1 LDFLCVHLYP
11 ESKKLDGAL
20 DTLKA
25 FNVGKPVVVEE
36 TFPLKCSSAEL
47 LGFMETSKDHAA
59 GWISFYWG
67 RPEGQ
72 SLGDAIQREWLEKF
86 PARAEEPAAKVV
98 PFHGYK
104 KAIELTHGKARAV
117 LCPEAGGRVLVFS
130 IDGQDALWLDEA
142 EKKWEPGKPSPSS
155 AGRFDYGPELT
166 VAAHPKIWGGE
177 WTATIE
183 KGKVTLTS
191 PAEDAAG
198 MQLKREFEFVTHGK
212 NVGLACRQ
220 TMINIG
226 KEPREV
232 CHWGRSFS
240 PGGGIC
246 VVPLGDRPS
255 RFPSK
260 YAMYEE
266 GTIIN
271 VKNTDD
277 RIRERDGCME
287 ILAPPRKPKLGFD
300 SYAGWLGYAMP
311 NNTVFVK
318 QFATHP
324 DRVYNEAAG
333 LTLSVWYPT
342 GPRIELEPIG
352 PRERLK
358 AGESAS
364 FTETWWLLPHP
375 YPKPGEKLD
384 LKSLREQVQ
393 RDTAEEK

>member
-1 LDFLCVHLYP
+1 MRC
-11 ESKKLDGAL
+11 
-20 DTLKA
+20 
-25 FNVGKPVVVEE
+25 
-36 TFPLKCSSAEL
+36 L
-47 LGFMETSKDHAA
+47 LLSLVFVAA
-59 GWISFYWG
+59 
-67 RPEGQ
+67 
-72 SLGDAIQREWLEKF
+72 SL
-86 PARAEEPAAKVV
+86 ARAEEPAARVA
-98 PFHGYK
+98 PFHNYK
-104 KAIELTHGKARAV
+104 KAVELTHGKARAV
-117 LCPEAGGRVLVFS
+117 ISPEGGGRVLSFT
-130 IDGQDALWLDEA
+130 IDGKDAMWLDEA

-166 VAAHPKIWGGE
+166 VVAHPNTWGGD

-183 KGKVTLTS
+183 GNKVALLS
-191 PAEDAAG
+191 PREEAAG
-198 MQLKREFEFVTHGK
+198 IQLGREFEFVHKGK
-212 NVGLACRQ
+212 SIGLKCRQ

-226 KEPREV
+226 SETREV

-260 YAMYEE
+260 YAMYED
-266 GTIIN
+266 GAVIN
-271 VKNTDD
+271 VRNKDD
-277 RIRERDGCME
+277 LIRERDGCLE

-300 SYAGWLGYAMP
+300 GFAGWLAYAMP
-311 NNTVFVK
+311 NNTMFVK
-318 QFATHP
+318 RFAAHP
-324 DRVYNEAAG
+324 DRVYNEAAA
-333 LTLSVWYPT
+333 LTLSVWYPM

-358 AGESAS
+358 RGESAS

-384 LKSLREQVQ
+384 LKALREQVL

>member
-1 LDFLCVHLYP
+1 MLRILIAVSVFAV
-11 ESKKLDGAL
+11 S
-20 DTLKA
+20 
-25 FNVGKPVVVEE
+25 VV
-36 TFPLKCSSAEL
+36 
-47 LGFMETSKDHAA
+47 
-59 GWISFYWG
+59 
-67 RPEGQ
+67 
-72 SLGDAIQREWLEKF
+72 
-86 PARAEEPAAKVV
+86 RADEPRVA
-98 PFHGYK
+98 PFHNYK
-104 KAIELTHGKARAV
+104 KAVELTHGKARA
-117 LCPEAGGRVLVFS
+117 LLGPETGGRVLSFT
-130 IDGQDALWLDEA
+130 IDGKDAMWLDEA

-177 WTATIE
+177 WLTTI
-183 KGKVTLTS
+183 KGDTVTLSS
-191 PAEDAAG
+191 PREEAAG
-198 MQLKREFEFVTHGK
+198 MQLVREFEFVHKGK
-212 NVGLACRQ
+212 SVGLKCRQ

-226 KEPREV
+226 SETREV

-260 YAMYEE
+260 YAMYED
-266 GTIIN
+266 GAIIN
-271 VKNTDD
+271 VRNKDD
-277 RIRERDGCME
+277 LIRERDGCLE

-300 SYAGWLGYAMP
+300 GFAGWVAYAMP
-311 NNTVFVK
+311 NDTVFVK
-318 QFATHP
+318 RFAAHP
-324 DRVYNEAAG
+324 DRVYNEAAA

-358 AGESAS
+358 GGESAS

-384 LKSLREQVQ
+384 LKSLREQVL
-393 RDTAEEK
+393 RDTAEE